1 MSEFS
6 NNRFDNKNFTTVI
19 LHEKPTTGG
28 GNKTHQ
34 STEEEPTGAAWVEAN
49 AAHSKKNKLI
59 AALAGASLLITGGA
73 VAWSAMS
80 NGEKAPVGTETSAPI
95 DTPEVSV
102 PLETLTVEALELDPN
117 ATPEELATTAVERIG
132 DWFIAGANRDT
143 VNRSLESPLDG
154 SDFALQEA
162 EKNGAIYAEA
172 LYGPGWENDANTAYT
187 VNFLI
192 SQNALYLD
200 YYFITSDDE
209 TPFDVEYII
218 ENSTELSNTGDTSVT
233 EVTYVSTNNSAQN
246 RIGTEYVPVMIERNG
261 ERTKAEVTIKKSN
274 DHAYLASLTIIE

>member
-1 MSEFS
+1 M
-6 NNRFDNKNFTTVI
+6 I

-34 STEEEPTGAAWVEAN
+34 STEKEPTGAAWVEAN

-59 AALAGASLLITGGA
+59 AGLAGASLLIAGGA
-73 VAWSAMS
+73 VAWNAM
-80 NGEKAPVGTETSAPI
+80 NGGEKAPVGTETSAPV
-95 DTPEVSV
+95 DTPEVSA
-102 PLETLTVEALELDPN
+102 PSEILTVEALELDPN
-117 ATPEELATTAVERIG
+117 ATPEELATTAVERTG

-143 VNRSLESPLDG
+143 VERSLESPLDG

-172 LYGPGWENDANTAYT
+172 LYGPDWKNDANTAYT
-187 VNFLI
+187 VDFLI

-200 YYFITSDDE
+200 YYFITSNDE
-209 TPFDVEYII
+209 TPFDLEFIVED
-218 ENSTELSNTGDTSVT
+218 STELSNSGDISVT

-246 RIGTEYVPVMIERNG
+246 RIGTEYVPVLMERNG
-261 ERTKAEVTIKKSN
+261 ERTKVEVTINKSN
-274 DHAYLASLTIIE
+274 DHAYIVSQTIIE